1 MSNLNSLNWFW
12 SEQFWLPENVTWS
25 DLRSKNGI
33 QYPQFHEFGYTLLI
47 GILITLLRILV
58 EAFIFVPVGYL
69 SGWMDNKK
77 DTLLQRIH
85 SHLFFGFAG
94 RSKFKRVSETAWR
107 FTYYSCICIAGFY
120 ILRDQPQFT
129 FIAESFR
136 NWPNHHLPTPVWW
149 YYVIQTGFY
158 WSLIFS
164 ILTFDVKRSDHIE
177 MALHHMATIIL
188 LAMSFTVNFVRFGS
202 MILLIHDCADIF
214 LELGKLFR
222 YAGWDK
228 AVTIDFSVFM
238 FVWISTRLFYF
249 PFVMLRCMIFDGPTL
264 IQESY
269 RWGNLLQRPII
280 PRVFLLILC
289 FLLILHFFWTY
300 ILLKIAIKSVNNGVD
315 DIREVS
321 DGEEEGGGGEGDS
334 SLLKTKKTE

>member
-1 MSNLNSLNWFW
+1 MNMQNLGSHSWVW

-25 DLRSKNGI
+25 NLRSKAGI
-33 QYPQFHEFGYTLLI
+33 QYPQFYEFGYTLLI
-47 GILITLLRILV
+47 GVLITLLRILV
-58 EAFIFVPVGYL
+58 EAFLFVPVGYL
-69 SGWMDNKK
+69 SGWLDTKK
-77 DTLLQRIH
+77 ATLLQRIQT
-85 SHLFFGFAG
+85 HLFFGFAG

-107 FTYYSCICIAGFY
+107 FTYYLFISIAGIY
-120 ILRDQPQFT
+120 ILHDQPQFT
-129 FIAESFR
+129 SMAESFK
-136 NWPNHHLPTPVWW
+136 NWPNHHLPNSVWW

-164 ILTFDVKRSDHIE
+164 ILTFDVRRSDQYE
-177 MALHHMATIIL
+177 MASHHLATIIL

-202 MILLIHDCADIF
+202 LILLIHDSADIF

-228 AVTIDFSVFM
+228 AVTIDFCLFM
-238 FVWISTRLFYF
+238 FVWILTRLVYF

-269 RWGNLLQRPII
+269 RWGNLLQRPIV
-280 PRVFLLILC
+280 PRVFLFILC
-289 FLLILHFFWTY
+289 FLLILHLFWTY
-300 ILLKIAIKSVNNGVD
+300 ILLKIAIKSINNGVD

-321 DGEEEGGGGEGDS
+321 DAEEEET
-334 SLLKTKKTE
+334 LQAKKAE